1 MGVIAGRAQGAYGNI
16 ERDTRRAQRVVLDE
30 TRGERV
36 SIGDRRAGE
45 IFVARETRKMVVP
58 RLEPAALAESRRQIV
73 IAAWPIKIVLHL
85 VLTSPQH
92 FDRAVDLLR
101 NRGRLNH

>member
-1 MGVIAGRAQGAYGNI
+1 MGVIAGRAPGAYGDLERVTGRTRRVVRAETGG
-16 ERDTRRAQRVVLDE
+16 ERD
-30 TRGERV
+30 

-45 IFVARETRKMVVP
+45 IFVAREPRKMVVP
-58 RLEPAALAESRRQIV
+58 RLEPAVLAESRRQIV
-73 IAAWPIKIVLHL
+73 IAARPIKIVLHL

-101 NRGRLNH
+101 NRG